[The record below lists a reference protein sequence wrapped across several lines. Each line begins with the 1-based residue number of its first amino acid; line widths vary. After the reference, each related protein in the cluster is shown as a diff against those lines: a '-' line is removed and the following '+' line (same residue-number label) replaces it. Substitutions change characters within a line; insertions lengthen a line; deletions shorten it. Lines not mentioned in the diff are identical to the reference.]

1 MDGFDDLLNPSR
13 HALEDNPF
21 ADPFLK
27 RPSSPD
33 PWATPF
39 ASTDTSGGFGSTSDH
54 FGAESTYQTTSHEF
68 SLSSTEERHPTPDPL
83 DSAAQNEEDE
93 EDNKPLGNLRSP
105 GFRESVPSPAPFS
118 ETATIRPT
126 NEEGAHTHAESSSS
140 ASFHIPTQVISTPAR
155 GLTSISATSSAAAAQ
170 PQAPSRTSSG
180 FASPPQSATESNFKS
195 PLEPF
200 GGLEQSIAGL
210 SLGGEAA
217 GGWQAEETPWQTET
231 FSPPR
236 PTAQAEEDS
245 DDDKPIL
252 QSVSKQHGD
261 VNSVCALLPIV
272 PLHLSN
278 ISGFQT
284 ATRNDAGLQPVFV
297 ITVDDPQKVG
307 DPIRS
312 FTMYTV
318 HTRVSCDKLYLNY

>member
-27 RPSSPD
+27 RPNSPD

-54 FGAESTYQTTSHEF
+54 FGAESTYQTTSHEV
-68 SLSSTEERHPTPDPL
+68 SLSSTEEEHPIPDPL
-83 DSAAQNEEDE
+83 DSAAQSEEDE

-105 GFRESVPSPAPFS
+105 GFRESVPPPAPFS
-118 ETATIRPT
+118 ETATIRPI
-126 NEEGAHTHAESSSS
+126 NEEGVHTHAESFSVSLRT
-140 ASFHIPTQVISTPAR
+140 PTQVISTPAQ
-155 GLTSISATSSAAAAQ
+155 GLTSISATSSTAAAQ
-170 PQAPSRTSSG
+170 PPAPSRTSSG
-180 FASPPQSATESNFKS
+180 FASPPQSATESNYKS

-200 GGLEQSIAGL
+200 GALEHSIAGI

-231 FSPPR
+231 LSPPR
-236 PTAQAEEDS
+236 PTPQAEEDS

-252 QSVSKQHGD
+252 QTVSKQHGD
-261 VNSVCALLPIV
+261 VNSVCVLLPM
-272 PLHLSN
+272 HH
-278 ISGFQT
+278 
-284 ATRNDAGLQPVFV
+284 
-297 ITVDDPQKVG
+297 
-307 DPIRS
+307 
-312 FTMYTV
+312 YT
-318 HTRVSCDKLYLNY
+318 YLIFLDFRLPHEMTLDCNLFL